1 MKTVQV
7 NLDTYSYPVVIEKG
21 ILSQVGKLTSEILKP
36 GKAVVVTDTTV
47 EPLYAKIVLD
57 SLSKTNFDVK
67 LVSIEP
73 GEEKKSITVAE
84 QLYESLFDHIVDRKS
99 TIFALGGGVIGDL
112 TGFVA
117 ATFMRGVPFVQIPT
131 TLLSQV
137 DSSVGG
143 KVAVNHP
150 RGKNMIGC
158 FYQPKAVFIDTDTLK
173 TLPKEEMVAGMVEVI
188 KYGMIRDA
196 DFFLYLEKQL
206 PQILQLDD
214 TALGE
219 IVYNSCRN
227 KAEIVEIDEKEE
239 GIRAILNY
247 GHTIGHALETLT
259 SYKTYRHGEAVA
271 IGMIYATK
279 IALRMDLTDE
289 TVLGRQEA
297 LLKRLGLSLDY
308 GRLNPHDIVKILYQD
323 KKTVGGKLRFVL
335 PTGVGTVIIS
345 DKADDTTILNSLTSD
360 SISTQC

>member
-1 MKTVQV
+1 MKNVQV
-7 NLDTYSYPVVIEKG
+7 NLGKYSYRVVIEKG
-21 ILSQVGKLTSEILKP
+21 ILNRVGALSSEIIKP
-36 GKAVVVTDTTV
+36 GKALVITDTNV
-47 EPLYAKIVLD
+47 EPLYAKTVLD

-73 GEEKKSITVAE
+73 GEEKKSMPVAE
-84 QLYESLFDHIVDRKS
+84 KLYEALFDHKVDRKS

-112 TGFVA
+112 TGFIA
-117 ATFMRGVPFVQIPT
+117 ATFMRGVPFIQIPT

-188 KYGMIRDA
+188 KYGMIRDQ
-196 DFFLYLEKQL
+196 DFFAYLEKHL
-206 PQILQLDD
+206 PEILKLDD
-214 TALGE
+214 AALE
-219 IVYNSCRN
+219 DIVYGSCRN

-259 SYKTYRHGEAVA
+259 SYKKYRHGEAVA

-279 IALRMDLTDE
+279 IALGMKLTDVI
-289 TVLGRQEA
+289 VLEKQEA
-297 LLKRLGLSLDY
+297 LLKRLGLTLTYDDLS
-308 GRLNPHDIVKILYQD
+308 PQDIVRTLYQD
-323 KKTVGGKLRFVL
+323 KKTIGGKLRFIL
-335 PTGVGTVIIS
+335 PTKVGTVIIS
-345 DKADDTTILNSLTSD
+345 DQSDDATILNSLTSEP
-360 SISTQC
+360 IL